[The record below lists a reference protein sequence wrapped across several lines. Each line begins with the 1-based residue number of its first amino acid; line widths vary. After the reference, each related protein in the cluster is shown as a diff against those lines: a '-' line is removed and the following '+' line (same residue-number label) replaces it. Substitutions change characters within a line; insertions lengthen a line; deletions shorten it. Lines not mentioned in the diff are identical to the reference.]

1 MQHEP
6 CVFDSK
12 SPIVMP
18 SLLTSSAM
26 HIVVAKQ
33 INIASKV
40 RSNGVIGIHR
50 RQRLMTQTANT
61 EGKISKSRE
70 KIKIKFFGRIR
81 SNWKF
86 FRGVWQI
93 FGNKE
98 GKSETGENSLLP
110 RGDGR
115 PCFWMQCFNA
125 ELLPRY
131 LKALLYHVGRVP
143 YQGIA
148 WNMKALLSNFVCTHT
163 MQPRAFCVSGPSV

>member
-12 SPIVMP
+12 SRIVMP

-81 SNWKF
+81 SNCIFFMECDKF
-86 FRGVWQI
+86 SEIRRGNLKQGNIHYCLVGMDAPAFGCSVSTLNYFRD
-93 FGNKE
+93 
-98 GKSETGENSLLP
+98 T
-110 RGDGR
+110 
-115 PCFWMQCFNA
+115 
-125 ELLPRY
+125 
-131 LKALLYHVGRVP
+131 
-143 YQGIA
+143 
-148 WNMKALLSNFVCTHT
+148 
-163 MQPRAFCVSGPSV
+163 